1 MKARSPSI
9 AILVIVTAILIAAT
23 HKPEP
28 DRAMKKLT
36 PILVV
41 EEIEPVLPFWVERL
55 GFEKTVEVPE
65 GDKLGFV
72 ILTKG
77 TVEIMYQTRAGIG
90 NDAPAL
96 LDMMATGGSML
107 FIEVESIDE
116 IERALDGVEPV
127 VPRRETFY
135 GATEIF
141 VRDPAGH
148 IIGFAQMK
156 EQ

>member
-1 MKARSPSI
+1 
-9 AILVIVTAILIAAT
+9 
-23 HKPEP
+23 
-28 DRAMKKLT
+28 MKKLT

-41 EEIEPVLPFWVERL
+41 EEIEPVLPFWVDRL

-65 GDKLGFV
+65 GDRIGFV

-77 TVEIMYQTRAGIG
+77 TIEIMYQTRAGIR

-96 LDMMATGGSML
+96 LDKMATGGSVL

-116 IERALDGVEPV
+116 IEKALAGIEPV

-141 VRDPAGH
+141 VQDPAGN
-148 IIGFAQMK
+148 IVGFAQMK